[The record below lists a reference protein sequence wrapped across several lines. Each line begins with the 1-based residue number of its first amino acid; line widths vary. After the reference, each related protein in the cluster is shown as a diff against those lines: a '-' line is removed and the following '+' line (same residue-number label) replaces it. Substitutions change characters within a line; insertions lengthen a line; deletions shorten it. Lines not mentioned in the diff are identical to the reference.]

1 MGIALSAVH
10 GFFAPLQGLMAWLVA
25 APGPSRPAAAPV
37 FVAPHADQAR
47 PAAQKGTCARAQ
59 RPLRVVR
66 VMDKPAGSRAGGA
79 AGRMVIS
86 GRMADV
92 CAELDR
98 LAAMEAGAT
107 TRH

>member
-37 FVAPHADQAR
+37 FVAPHADLAR

-66 VMDKPAGSRAGGA
+66 VMDKPGSHAGGA

>member
-1 MGIALSAVH
+1 MSFALSSPHVFKRVDAAYRH
-10 GFFAPLQGLMAWLVA
+10 LMSNLMAKPVA
-25 APGPSRPAAAPV
+25 AKPTVGQP
-37 FVAPHADQAR
+37 
-47 PAAQKGTCARAQ
+47 Q

-66 VMDKPAGSRAGGA
+66 VAEDQRPAQHS

-98 LAAMEAGAT
+98 LIALENQ
-107 TRH
+107 RNIYSN

>member
-1 MGIALSAVH
+1 MSFALS
-10 GFFAPLQGLMAWLVA
+10 
-25 APGPSRPAAAPV
+25 GPSVFQRVDAAYRALMSNVMAKPDM
-37 FVAPHADQAR
+37 ADQTSF
-47 PAAQKGTCARAQ
+47 QTQ

-66 VMDKPAGSRAGGA
+66 VAEDQRPAQHS

-98 LAAMEAGAT
+98 LIALENQ
-107 TRH
+107 RKVYSN

>member
-1 MGIALSAVH
+1 MNTTLSTKQPVLHRVDAAYRALMSNIMTKS
-10 GFFAPLQGLMAWLVA
+10 PVA
-25 APGPSRPAAAPV
+25 NMPV
-37 FVAPHADQAR
+37 VV
-47 PAAQKGTCARAQ
+47 GQ

-66 VMDKPAGSRAGGA
+66 VAEEQRPPRHT

-98 LAAMEAGAT
+98 LIALENQRASFSN
-107 TRH
+107 

>member
-1 MGIALSAVH
+1 MNTTLWTKQPVLHRVDAAYRALMSSIMVKT
-10 GFFAPLQGLMAWLVA
+10 
-25 APGPSRPAAAPV
+25 PV
-37 FVAPHADQAR
+37 STMPCVV
-47 PAAQKGTCARAQ
+47 GQ

-66 VMDKPAGSRAGGA
+66 VAEDQRPPRHT

-98 LAAMEAGAT
+98 LIALENQRASFSN
-107 TRH
+107 

>member
-1 MGIALSAVH
+1 MNTAVWSK
-10 GFFAPLQGLMAWLVA
+10 Q
-25 APGPSRPAAAPV
+25 PV
-37 FVAPHADQAR
+37 FQRVDAAYRALMSNIMAKTPVATTPSMAY
-47 PAAQKGTCARAQ
+47 Q

-66 VMDKPAGSRAGGA
+66 VAEEQRPPKHT

-98 LAAMEAGAT
+98 LIALENQRT
-107 TRH
+107 SFSN

>member
-1 MGIALSAVH
+1 MSFALSSPSVFQRVDA
-10 GFFAPLQGLMAWLVA
+10 AYRALMSNVMAK
-25 APGPSRPAAAPV
+25 PSM
-37 FVAPHADQAR
+37 ADQASIQR
-47 PAAQKGTCARAQ
+47 Q

-66 VMDKPAGSRAGGA
+66 TAQHS

-98 LAAMEAGAT
+98 LIALENQRKAYSN
-107 TRH
+107 